1 MTYKYIPR
9 GICASMIEVTVEN
22 GLVQDVQIIGG
33 CDGNHKGLI
42 SLVKGM
48 KVEDV
53 VDRLQGIT
61 CGRRSTSCPDQLSK
75 ALQAC
80 QEA

>member
-1 MTYKYIPR
+1 MTYKYKPQ
-9 GICASMIEVTVEN
+9 GICAVEIEVSVEN
-22 GLVQDVQIIGG
+22 GVVQDVHIMGG

-53 VDRLQGIT
+53 VERLQGIT

-80 QEA
+80 KEA